1 MYRDFMTRNIMI
13 YKNTPYFID
22 YQGGRRGPLQYD
34 LASILFQ
41 AKANLPDNFRQKML
55 DYYIDSL
62 GEYMNVDRES
72 FVQYYYSFVWIR
84 TLQVLGAYGFRG
96 YFEKK
101 AHFIES
107 IDFAIKNVRWL
118 LKNVQLPISM
128 PELMKCMEEISIQDE
143 VANLKSSKTLSV
155 EINSFSFI
163 YMGIPEDETE
173 HGGGFV
179 FDCRALPNPGRY
191 PDYRQLTGRDQPV
204 IEFLQKEPEVD
215 KFLQSVYEIADQA
228 IEKYI
233 ERDFD
238 HLMINFGCTGGQ
250 HRSVYCA
257 ENLFRHVKEKYDLKV
272 QLKHLMQ
279 E

>member
-179 FDCRALPNPGRY
+179 FDCRALHNPGRY
-191 PDYRQLTGRDQPV
+191 PEYRQLTGRDQPV